1 MILDHEEALTSSRLG
16 QRLSNSSE
24 LNEIYDEDNE
34 VEDIEDDDASFLEE
48 FRGGEQAGPI
58 EDDKNRIKLLVE
70 ALKEERAAS
79 TSLYLELDKERSAAA
94 SAADEA
100 MAMIQRLQEEKASI
114 EMEARQYQR
123 IIEDKSAYDAEEMN
137 ILKEIIIRREWE
149 KHFMEKEVEAYRQML
164 NLGNEQPRLNI
175 RDMFDNNTWHSL
187 LDTNEDPVLLLQ
199 RLSASIDEKKGPIG
213 ALTDL
218 SIEGWDASA
227 TFGKQVHPTGELPQL
242 SGGKDEGQQDIGDKM
257 APIGNDSQ
265 TPSENTASFE
275 KPTWSSNGGSS
286 LEMSPEENMS
296 LVEKGKSQVN
306 KHAKM
311 IERDMGTLHI
321 PPHLKQSENDSNQ
334 GTEVPCNS
342 SDKVRLVHDVHVVVS
357 QSNPYNQINRSKED
371 LFPQSS
377 STVGST
383 KIRVTKDASSEASV
397 SDALKSSNMDVGVP
411 IKRSS
416 SDITSKLPPLAPKSK
431 LQLLDLRKNPMFA
444 VDYERSKIENEIG
457 LLRERLRVVQ
467 EGRGKL
473 NLSVDHREREKFQ
486 LNLLEDIACQLQE
499 IRQLTE
505 PGKAA
510 RQNSLPF
517 SSSKVWCLFSY
528 ISFLF

>member
-1 MILDHEEALTSSRLG
+1 MFVILDHEEALTSLRLG
-16 QRLSNSSE
+16 QRLSNSIV
-24 LNEIYDEDNE
+24 LNEICNEDNE
-34 VEDIEDDDASFLEE
+34 VEDIEDDASFPEE
-48 FRGGEQAGPI
+48 LTGDGQAGSI
-58 EDDKNRIKLLVE
+58 EDDKNKIRLLVE
-70 ALKEERAAS
+70 ALKEEHAAS

-149 KHFMEKEVEAYRQML
+149 KHFMEKEVEAYRQMI
-164 NLGNEQPRLNI
+164 NPGNEQPRLNI
-175 RDMFDNNTWHSL
+175 RDVIDSNILHSL

-199 RLSASIDEKKGPIG
+199 RLSASIDERKGSIG
-213 ALTDL
+213 ALTDS

-242 SGGKDEGQQDIGDKM
+242 SGGKDEGQQEIGDKM
-257 APIGNDSQ
+257 APIGNDLQ
-265 TPSENTASFE
+265 TPPENRTSFE
-275 KPTWSSNGGSS
+275 KLTWSSKVDSS

-306 KHAKM
+306 KHTKM
-311 IERDMGTLHI
+311 LEGAMEALHI
-321 PPHLKQSENDSNQ
+321 PPYSSSLKQSENDANQ
-334 GTEVPCNS
+334 GTETPCNS
-342 SDKVRLVHDVHVVVS
+342 SDKVPLVHDGHVVVS
-357 QSNPYNQINRSKED
+357 QSNPYNQINGSKED

-383 KIRVTKDASSEASV
+383 KIHVTKDASSEASV
-397 SDALKSSNMDVGVP
+397 SDAPKSSNLDVGVP

-444 VDYERSKIENEIG
+444 VDYERSKIESEIG

-473 NLSVDHREREKFQ
+473 NLSVDHREREKCQ
-486 LNLLEDIACQLQE
+486 LNLLEDIASQLQE

-505 PGKAA
+505 PGKTV
-510 RQNSLPF
+510 RQTSLPLP
-517 SSSKVWCLFSY
+517 SSKV
-528 ISFLF
+528 